1 MSETVTSP
9 LVLIATDV
17 FGHTPAVSGLVRQL
31 ASPCLV
37 VSPFESDVTEE
48 GKVRSEQDAYQA
60 FIAGGG
66 VARFADKLN
75 QHLLEHRATIQY
87 VIGFSAGASA
97 LWLSSQHELMA
108 QLRCAVLFYGSRIRD
123 YRQLQ
128 PTCPVRLIF
137 PEKEAAFTPADLV
150 AELRLAGHQAEIAKG
165 TSHGF
170 MNSYSRGSC
179 VKTQTHYLNELV
191 NMLQQPALRSAA

>member
-17 FGHTPAVSGLVRQL
+17 FGHTPAVAGLVRQL

-37 VSPFESDVTEE
+37 VSPFEIDDGSM
-48 GKVRSEQDAYQA
+48 RSEQDAYQA

-66 VARFADKLN
+66 VARFAEKVS
-75 QHLLEHRATIQY
+75 QQLLEHQTTIRY
-87 VIGFSAGASA
+87 AIGFSAGASA
-97 LWLSSQHELMA
+97 LWLNSSNDLMA
-108 QLRCAVLFYGSRIRD
+108 QLRCAMLFYGSRIRD

-128 PTCPVRLIF
+128 PTCPVRLVF
-137 PEKEAAFTPADLV
+137 PEKEAAFKPADLV
-150 AELRLAGHQAEIAKG
+150 AELKLAGHRAEIAKG

-179 VKTQTHYLNELV
+179 VKTQTHYINELV
-191 NMLQQPALRSAA
+191 AMLQHPTLRSAA